1 MQLPDVLVNQVREGK
16 AVLFL
21 GSGASKE
28 CRDRNSKRPPDG
40 RQLAKMISDE
50 FLGGQYSD
58 SPLTMVA
65 DYAISESDLG
75 KVQSFIRAVL
85 DTFEPSEAH
94 NALGKFRWHGIATT
108 NYERLIEKAYSSQG
122 DALQSAQPLIEDT
135 DRVEENQRNPMH
147 VLLLKL
153 HGCVSRIASE
163 KCPLILTPDQY
174 ITHKQTRARLF
185 GVFSTWAYEHP
196 IIFVGSSLQDP
207 DIRAVLNELSSK
219 GDFSPRNYIVAPDV
233 DEISSRFWSNR
244 RVTVMKGTFSEF
256 MRSLDAAIPSAFR
269 GLVSVNKPQ
278 CHPIESLFKTPQAI
292 LSRACAQF
300 LDIDA
305 AHVAVITAPKRVS
318 AKDFY
323 MGVSDGF
330 GPVEDDLDVRRELAD
345 SILMS
350 HVIRDQQEPSDA
362 PEVVMIKA
370 HAGAGKSILLR
381 RMAWDATHDFAAI
394 CLFMGSSGMINCGA
408 IQEIIQNCRQR
419 VYLFVDDAAD
429 REKELLYLMKHIGPE
444 GRFLTVFLAERINEW
459 NMVSES
465 VAALVTDE
473 HELQYLTSK
482 EIDGLLPLLRKHKAL
497 GTLQGLSEKEQRAA
511 FAERAGR
518 QLLVALHEAT
528 FGCSFEQILVD
539 EYSHIVPFE
548 AQRIYLTVSIL
559 NRLNI
564 GVRAG
569 IISRIHGI
577 AFPEFQKRF
586 FAPLEHVVFADYDP
600 LIRDFTYRTRHP
612 HIADIL
618 FIRILADPDAR
629 YDLYLKVLQAL
640 NLSFSVDKKAFWQM
654 MKGRSILNL
663 FPSHERASA
672 LYAAAENMV
681 GEDPH
686 LLHQKAIYEM
696 NRLNGDLRESLR
708 LLNIAKVLAPENT
721 AIQHTV
727 AELKLRAV
735 DESESILEKEKLV
748 REATDISL
756 KLIGAEPVNSY
767 AHHTLVKAGLKKLSI
782 LMEQGEQDQLQ
793 ECIRDI
799 EMNLY
804 DGLQRFPGDPFL
816 LESESELASILADK
830 DRVYLC
836 LKSAFEANPRS
847 AFIALRLSSLFR
859 KKQDYAEARKVLEK
873 AINANVN
880 DRRLHFACAILL
892 MEIQEPNGALLE
904 YHLRRSFTQGDS
916 NFDAQL
922 LYARQLCING
932 KLGDARKIFDQLRLV
947 RVPPSVRNRLVHPL
961 PEVFEGR
968 IKTRESSYCFIT
980 RDGFGDC
987 IYAHSST
994 MSASMWSF
1002 ITVGTRVN
1010 FKMAFNFK
1018 GPSAFEVVP
1027 LDQPLSRKT
1036 QPKTNQ
1042 LGSGVRVHPQAIQGR
1057 LSPFKVN

>member
-1 MQLPDVLVNQVREGK
+1 MQLPDILVNQVREGK
-16 AVLFL
+16 TVIFL
-21 GSGASKE
+21 GAGASKE
-28 CRDRNSKRPPDG
+28 SKDRNGKRPPDG
-40 RQLAKMISDE
+40 RQLAKMISDK
-50 FLGGQYSD
+50 FFGDQYSD

-75 KVQSFIRAVL
+75 KVQSFLKDVFEH
-85 DTFEPSEAH
+85 FEPSEAH
-94 NALGKFRWHGIATT
+94 NGLAGFRWHGIATT
-108 NYERLIEKAYSSQG
+108 NYERLIEKAYTG
-122 DALQSAQPLIEDT
+122 HEDALQSPQPLIEDT
-135 DRVEENQRNPMH
+135 DRVEENQRDPRH

-196 IIFVGSSLQDP
+196 IIFIGSSLQDP
-207 DIRAVLNELSSK
+207 DIRAVLNELLSK

-233 DEISSRFWSNR
+233 DEISSRFWTNR
-244 RVTVMKGTFSEF
+244 RVTVLKGTFSEF
-256 MRSLDAAIPSAFR
+256 MRSLDAAIPNAFR
-269 GLVSVNKPQ
+269 GLASIARTE
-278 CHPIESLFKTPQAI
+278 CHPIESLFKAPQAV

-300 LDIDA
+300 LDVDA
-305 AHVAVITAPKRVS
+305 SYVAAIKAPKRVT

-330 GPVEDDLDVRRELAD
+330 GPIEDDLDVRRELAD
-345 SILMS
+345 TVVMD

-362 PEVVMIKA
+362 PEVVMVKA
-370 HAGAGKSILLR
+370 HAGAGKSIFLHR
-381 RMAWDATHDFAAI
+381 IAWDATRDFGAI
-394 CLFMGSSGMINCGA
+394 CLFMRSSGMIHCGA

-444 GRFLTVFLAERINEW
+444 GRFLTIFLAERINEW

-465 VAALVTDE
+465 VGALVTEE
-473 HELQYLTSK
+473 HELPYLTSR
-482 EIDGLLPLLRKHKAL
+482 EIDGLLSLLRKHKAL
-497 GTLQGLSEKEQRAA
+497 GTLQGLSEKEQRSA

-528 FGCSFEQILVD
+528 FGYSFEQILLD
-539 EYSHIVPFE
+539 EYNHILPFE

-564 GVRAG
+564 PVRAG

-577 AFPEFQKRF
+577 AFPEFHERF

-600 LIRDFTYRTRHP
+600 LIRDYTYRTRHP

-618 FIRILADPDAR
+618 FIRILANPDER

-640 NLSFSVDKKAFWQM
+640 NLSFSVDKRAFWLM

-663 FPSHERASA
+663 FPSHERANA
-672 LYAAAENMV
+672 LYTAAESML
-681 GEDPH
+681 GADPH

-696 NRLNGDLRESLR
+696 NRPKGDLRESLR
-708 LLNIAKVLAPENT
+708 LLNIAKSLAPDDT

-756 KLIGAEPVNSY
+756 RLISAEPVNSY
-767 AHHTLVKAGLKKLSI
+767 AHHTLIKAGLKKLGI
-782 LMEQGEQDQLQ
+782 LMEQGENAQLQ

-799 EMNLY
+799 ELNLY

-836 LKSAFEANPRS
+836 LKSAFDANPRS
-847 AFIALRLSSLFR
+847 AFVALRLSSLYR

-873 AINANVN
+873 AIDANMN
-880 DRRLHFACAILL
+880 DRRLHFAFATLL
-892 MEIQEPNGALLE
+892 MEAQEPNGALFE

-922 LYARQLCING
+922 LYARQLFING
-932 KLGDARKIFDQLRLV
+932 KPAECRKIFEQLRLV
-947 RVPPSVRNRLVHPL
+947 RVPPSVKTRLVHPL
-961 PEVFEGR
+961 SEVFEGR

-987 IYAHSST
+987 IYAHSSA
-994 MSASMWSF
+994 MSGSMWSLV
-1002 ITVGTRVN
+1002 TVGTRVS
-1010 FKMAFNFK
+1010 FKLAFNFK
-1018 GPSAFEVVP
+1018 GPSAFEVIP
-1027 LDQPLSRKT
+1027 LDQPLSRKA
-1036 QPKTNQ
+1036 QLKANQ
-1042 LGSGVRVHPQAIQGR
+1042 VGSSVRVHPQAIQGR